1 MQWSS
6 GGQSFE
12 LQFGDLDLD
21 RWQEDWWTNV
31 VYDGY
36 VREDTSGMRNNDE
49 GGSGNQLDVKFDI

>member
-1 MQWSS
+1 MK
-6 GGQSFE
+6 
-12 LQFGDLDLD
+12 LNHIA
-21 RWQEDWWTNV
+21 NV